1 MQDETKDANNNEE
14 YTHHIIIEY
23 SIEEESNEL
32 QKDLSENSKNHLSS
46 ININLQS
53 ASMNNT
59 TLYNLYKQ
67 MKDNKS
73 PYRNKEEI
81 QEIKLKD
88 KDTLSSD
95 EKIET
100 YLKSIPSFNDNKFN
114 KCKKCKDKINNYFC
128 TKCRENL
135 CENCYNS
142 CKNRNHYLINLDTKK
157 KEIDY
162 YKKYINSIIS
172 KCVFQVSKNE
182 QSIEKDI
189 EKKHRNYNDFDES
202 DINNDI
208 EENINNYTI
217 DILLI
222 QLIIEKNYI
231 NYFHYKNIEEC
242 YVYIKEQF
250 ADYYNPKLDFDEY
263 NESDMVDK
271 ISKEKNSIN
280 KEIIKKIKDNKEFKE
295 SLEKIISNGIKSI
308 LTNIQNEI
316 KICLDSLK
324 EYNYPDEIKNL
335 QKKYEMSYEKYNK
348 IENIIDNIYEKIVN
362 LLLTL
367 NDSDNFN
374 NLQKINLI
382 SVDKFEDGNN
392 IYFS

>member
-1 MQDETKDANNNEE
+1 MQDETKNENNDEE
-14 YTHHIIIEY
+14 YTSHIIIEY
-23 SIEEESNEL
+23 SIEEENNEL

-162 YKKYINSIIS
+162 YKRYINSIIS

-316 KICLDSLK
+316 KIWLDSLK
-324 EYNYPDEIKNL
+324 EYNYSDEIKNL

>member
-374 NLQKINLI
+374 NLQKISLI